1 MGALLPALVLRNR
14 PQRRR
19 RARGDTMSNVPQQQ
33 MRQLQQ
39 QYETE
44 VQAFNSLA
52 KDLQK
57 NQSVHSQFQTQLS
70 ENTMVLKKLD
80 LVEAKSNVGKR
91 LEYIEGEMKRLET
104 SSAGIKKKQSDRQKE
119 IMKIQERVK
128 DVEHQV
134 NKMVQQQA

>member
-1 MGALLPALVLRNR
+1 MGLYCQALVLRNR

-70 ENTMVLKKLD
+70 ENTMVLKELELLEEEATVYKMVGPLMVKQD
-80 LVEAKSNVGKR
+80 LVEAKSNVASAWS
-91 LEYIEGEMKRLET
+91 T
-104 SSAGIKKKQSDRQKE
+104 SRAR
-119 IMKIQERVK
+119 
-128 DVEHQV
+128 
-134 NKMVQQQA
+134 